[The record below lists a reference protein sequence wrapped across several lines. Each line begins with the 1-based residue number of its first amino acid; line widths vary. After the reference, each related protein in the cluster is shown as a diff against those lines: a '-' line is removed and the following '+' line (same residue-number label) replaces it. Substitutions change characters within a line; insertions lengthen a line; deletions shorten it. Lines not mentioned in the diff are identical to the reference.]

1 MRLPW
6 WCRAAFFC
14 DVFWQPARAKVA
26 RYIFSGGI
34 KAAEVLHRRQA
45 DRGDESGMT
54 AASLDVPGTA
64 SGASVRERSSIAG
77 VVPPATAET
86 TIMSVWPSLAAF
98 PTGQFFGRLYL
109 IDVGAWPATV
119 GNLIALASVPV
130 MLTLYVITRLPWS
143 ITRYRLTNRRITIDR
158 GISWKVEQYVDFDR
172 FDAVEVAV
180 RPGQEWY
187 PAGDVV
193 FRLGTLET
201 LRLLG
206 VRRPEAFRQACLNVQ
221 QSFLSVAATIR

>member
-1 MRLPW
+1 
-6 WCRAAFFC
+6 
-14 DVFWQPARAKVA
+14 
-26 RYIFSGGI
+26 
-34 KAAEVLHRRQA
+34 
-45 DRGDESGMT
+45 MT
-54 AASLDVPGTA
+54 AASLAVPGTG

-77 VVPPATAET
+77 VVPPATAEA

-109 IDVGAWPATV
+109 IDVGAWPVTI
-119 GNLIALASVPV
+119 GNLIALASIPV
-130 MLTLYVITRLPWS
+130 MLTLYVIKRLPWS
-143 ITRYRLTNRRITIDR
+143 ITRYRLTNRRVTIDR
-158 GISWKVEQYVDFDR
+158 GISWKVEQYVDFNR
-172 FDAVEVAV
+172 FDAVEVEV

-206 VRRPEAFRQACLNVQ
+206 VRRPEAFRQACLKVQ
-221 QSFLSVAATIR
+221 QSYRSVAATIR